1 MTTLKAEKRSMDVK
15 AKRLRREG
23 YVTGNVF
30 GKKIQGSIPVK
41 MEKKDVDRL
50 LKTET
55 KGGQIMLDVE
65 GEVYDV
71 LIKEV
76 DYNAMTRKIDEI
88 DFQAL
93 VSTEKV
99 TSTAEIVILNREAVI
114 GGVLQE
120 DLSEVA
126 YKAFPSALVET
137 TTLDAAGLKV
147 GDTVHV
153 KDLEIAKNKDIDLK
167 TDPEAV
173 VLSVIPVHNVVPETE
188 VTTAPAAIIAHFPIV
203 CPHTIVAFAP
213 TVTPS
218 FNKVFL

>member
-1 MTTLKAEKRSMDVK
+1 MNTLKAEKRSMDVK

-76 DYNAMTRKIDEI
+76 DYNPLAHTVEEV

-93 VSTEKV
+93 VSNEMV
-99 TSTAEIVILNREAVI
+99 HSTAEIILENEEKVLS
-114 GGVLQE
+114 GVLQDE
-120 DLSEVA
+120 LKEVA
-126 YKAFPSALVET
+126 YKALPADLV
-137 TTLDAAGLKV
+137 DKIKVDVAGMKI
-147 GDTVHV
+147 GDTLRV
-153 KDLEIAKNKDIDLK
+153 KDLEIAKNKNIHIT

-173 VLSVIPVHNVVPETE
+173 VATVTPVHNVVPETE
-188 VTTAPAAIIAHFPIV
+188 TEAEETAEE
-203 CPHTIVAFAP
+203 
-213 TVTPS
+213 
-218 FNKVFL
+218 K

>member
-50 LKTET
+50 LKNET

-76 DYNAMTRKIDEI
+76 DYDAMANQVVEI

-93 VSTEKV
+93 VSNEMV
-99 TSTAEIVILNREAVI
+99 HSTAEIILENEEKVMS
-114 GGVLQE
+114 GVLQDE
-120 DLSEVA
+120 LKEVA
-126 YKAFPSALVET
+126 YKAETGYTALIKRRIT
-137 TTLDAAGLKV
+137 
-147 GDTVHV
+147 
-153 KDLEIAKNKDIDLK
+153 
-167 TDPEAV
+167 
-173 VLSVIPVHNVVPETE
+173 
-188 VTTAPAAIIAHFPIV
+188 
-203 CPHTIVAFAP
+203 
-213 TVTPS
+213 
-218 FNKVFL
+218 